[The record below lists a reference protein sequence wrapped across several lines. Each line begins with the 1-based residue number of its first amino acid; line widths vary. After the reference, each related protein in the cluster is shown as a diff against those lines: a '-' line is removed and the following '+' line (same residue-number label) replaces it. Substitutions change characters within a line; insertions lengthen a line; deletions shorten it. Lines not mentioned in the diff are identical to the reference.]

1 MIRLN
6 TVLNGSYSTRMVLTS
21 GMLQVTAGLYPGT
34 SNRVHSCKVYRKHQG
49 SGLKTFRSRV
59 AIQTDLPRSVGVI

>member
-21 GMLQVTAGLYPGT
+21 GMLQVTAGLYPGA

-49 SGLKTFRSRV
+49 SGLKKHLEV
-59 AIQTDLPRSVGVI
+59 ELPFKGTYQGAWE